1 MIFAIDIGNTNIV
14 FGGIDEKK
22 VYFSERIST
31 DINKTELE
39 YAVIFKNLLE
49 FRDINVEDIEG
60 SIISSVVPPVSQT
73 VKLAAKRVL
82 GKTPLVIGPGV
93 KTGLNILIDN
103 PATLG
108 ADMVVGAVAAIRLYQ
123 SGEEPKPIILF
134 DMGTA
139 TTISVIDKKGG
150 FLGGMI
156 TPGPRVALESLSS
169 GTAQLPL
176 ISLTAPKKVIGTNTI
191 DCMRSGIVYGN
202 AAMAEGLI
210 ERIEEELGE
219 KATVVA
225 TGGLAR
231 VILPYAKQEIIFDD
245 DLLMKGLLFIYRKN
259 TRT

>member
-22 VYFSERIST
+22 TYFTERVST
-31 DINKTELE
+31 DLNKTELE
-39 YAVIFKNLLE
+39 YAIIFKNLLE
-49 FRDINVEDIEG
+49 FRNIRMEDIEG
-60 SIISSVVPPVSQT
+60 CIISSVVPPVSQT
-73 VKLAAKRVL
+73 VRAAAERVL
-82 GKTPLVIGPGV
+82 KKTPLLVGPGV
-93 KTGLNILIDN
+93 KNGLNILIDN

-123 SGEEPKPIILF
+123 RREEPMPLILF

-156 TPGPRVALESLSS
+156 TPGPRVALESLAS
-169 GTAQLPL
+169 GTAQLPM

-202 AAMAEGLI
+202 AAMAEGI
-210 ERIEEELGE
+210 IARVEKELGE
-219 KATVVA
+219 KTVVVA

-231 VILPYAKQEIIFDD
+231 FILPYCSREIIYDD
-245 DLLMKGLLFIYRKN
+245 DLLLKGLLFIYRKN
-259 TRT
+259 TY

>member
-22 VYFSERIST
+22 TYFTERVST

-49 FRDINVEDIEG
+49 FRGIDMEDIEG
-60 SIISSVVPPVSQT
+60 CIISSVVPPASVT
-73 VKLAAKRVL
+73 VKAAAQRVL
-82 GKTPLVIGPGV
+82 HKTPLVVGPGV

-123 SGEEPKPIILF
+123 SGENPKPMILF

-139 TTISVIDKKGG
+139 TTISVINKKGG

-156 TPGPRVALESLSS
+156 TPGPRVAMESLSS
-169 GTAQLPL
+169 GTAQLPM

-210 ERIEEELGE
+210 RRIEEELGE
-219 KATVVA
+219 ETLVVA

-231 VILPYAKQEIIFDD
+231 FILPYCNREIIYDD
-245 DLLMKGLLFIYRKN
+245 DLLLKGLLFIYRKN
-259 TRT
+259 S